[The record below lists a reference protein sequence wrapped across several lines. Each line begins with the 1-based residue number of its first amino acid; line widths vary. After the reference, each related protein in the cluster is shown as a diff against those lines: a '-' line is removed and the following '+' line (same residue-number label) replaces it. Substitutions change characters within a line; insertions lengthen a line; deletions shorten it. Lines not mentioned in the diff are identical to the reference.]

1 MDSAVISFPRVGK
14 LRELKFAS
22 EKYFNKEI
30 NSIQLN
36 DIARSLRQE
45 HWDFQ
50 KQFSIKYIS
59 SNDFSFY
66 DNILDTAV
74 LLNVIPKSYKDL
86 KLDEL
91 DIYFAMARGYQGI
104 AGDVPALAMKKWF
117 NTNYH
122 YIVPE
127 IYDDIEIKL
136 VGDKPFKE
144 YIEAKMEGII
154 TKPVIIGPLTFLK
167 LIRYQGS
174 KKINDYVN
182 DIIKAY
188 KNILLKFN

>member
-59 SNDFSFY
+59 SNDFMIIYLIQLFY
-66 DNILDTAV
+66 
-74 LLNVIPKSYKDL
+74 
-86 KLDEL
+86 
-91 DIYFAMARGYQGI
+91 
-104 AGDVPALAMKKWF
+104 
-117 NTNYH
+117 
-122 YIVPE
+122 
-127 IYDDIEIKL
+127 
-136 VGDKPFKE
+136 
-144 YIEAKMEGII
+144 
-154 TKPVIIGPLTFLK
+154 
-167 LIRYQGS
+167 
-174 KKINDYVN
+174 
-182 DIIKAY
+182 
-188 KNILLKFN
+188 